1 MSPSPRH
8 PSEHGGIFA
17 SLVALVF
24 VVVLCLV
31 VYWARHPIMRYA
43 AESWVVDG
51 PAEHSDAIILL
62 GDDNFYADRATRA
75 AELIRQ
81 GAAPV
86 IVASGR
92 RFRPSAGVAELLE
105 HDLLERGV
113 PKEKIIRFA
122 HDSDSTLEEANALAQ
137 FSAEHRFR
145 SVIVVTSNYHTRRV
159 RYVFGKVF
167 PPNISVTVASARD
180 GDFDPDRWWERRKS
194 QRLFLGEVFAMPLA
208 AWELHSLAH
217 GEK

>member
-1 MSPSPRH
+1 MSLTPRH
-8 PSEHGGIFA
+8 PSERGGIFA
-17 SLVALVF
+17 SLIALVF

-92 RFRPSAGVAELLE
+92 RLRPSAGVAELLE

-122 HDSDSTLEEANALAQ
+122 HDTDSTLEEANALAQ

-145 SVIVVTSNYHTRRV
+145 SVIIVTSNYHTRRV

-167 PPNISVTVASARD
+167 PQSMSVTVASARD

-208 AWELHSLAH
+208 AWELHSSTR

>member
-1 MSPSPRH
+1 MSLTPRH
-8 PSEHGGIFA
+8 PSERGGIFA
-17 SLVALVF
+17 SLIALVF

-92 RFRPSAGVAELLE
+92 RLRPSAGVAELLE

-122 HDSDSTLEEANALAQ
+122 HDTDSTLEEANALTQ

-145 SVIVVTSNYHTRRV
+145 SVIIVTSNYHTRRV

-167 PPNISVTVASARD
+167 PQSMSVTVASARD

-208 AWELHSLAH
+208 AWELHSSTR

>member
-1 MSPSPRH
+1 MSPTPRH

-159 RYVFGKVF
+159 RYVFKKVF
-167 PPNISVTVASARD
+167 PPSTLVSVASARD

-194 QRLFLGEVFAMPLA
+194 QRLFLGEVLATPLA
-208 AWELHSLAH
+208 AWELRTSRP

>member
-1 MSPSPRH
+1 MSPSQRRS
-8 PSEHGGIFA
+8 SEHGGAIA
-17 SLVALVF
+17 SLIAVVF
-24 VVVLCLV
+24 VVVLCFV

-51 PAEHSDAIILL
+51 PAEHADAIILL

-81 GAAPV
+81 SAAPV
-86 IVASGR
+86 VVASGR
-92 RFRPSAGVAELLE
+92 RLRPSAGMAELLE

-122 HDSDSTLEEANALAQ
+122 TDADSTLEDALALAQ

-159 RYVFGKVF
+159 RYIFRKVF
-167 PPNISVTVASARD
+167 PANITLTIASARD
-180 GDFDPDRWWERRKS
+180 GDFDPDRWWEKRRSRK
-194 QRLFLGEVFAMPLA
+194 LFLGEVLAMPVD
-208 AWELHSLAH
+208 AWELNS
-217 GEK
+217 GER